1 MLLLAILLCP
11 LYNGVDAFTPPTALV
26 TTRTIPHN
34 TIGFKQQQQQHPTH
48 HTHQTQD
55 DSILCRRMT
64 SSESLSSGITAID
77 AVNDELE
84 GLLCQIRKQSYF
96 RMYSVDMLASCEYF
110 PQELFE
116 CYSSTCEIYPLDEED
131 IPSDI
136 RSNDYDEHEFQLDG
150 WARWDMPS
158 EDYYDT
164 LQYPEEF
171 TGYDGSEIWRF
182 IHDRIAFQDNEMNLS
197 SSPTT
202 TTDDQYDSD
211 SWKADFNKAVSGL
224 HSCISAQIVRGIDKK
239 IAMNE
244 EFEEDC
250 TWTDPAAEFKRRL
263 SPEGETPLALENLY
277 FTYMLLLS
285 AVRSARDRLLA
296 DCNEGKISPTEAESL
311 RQVLAYPLI
320 DDESID
326 SASRRLHDHA
336 VKDKASKE
344 TLWEARMRTRDLF
357 RVMNCVQ
364 CNKCRL
370 HGKIATMGL
379 STAFQLLLGRSGE
392 GGDVRVV
399 HRVELAALMTTL
411 SKFSTAVKYCSEMT
425 AKSAVSS

>member
-1 MLLLAILLCP
+1 
-11 LYNGVDAFTPPTALV
+11 
-26 TTRTIPHN
+26 
-34 TIGFKQQQQQHPTH
+34 
-48 HTHQTQD
+48 
-55 DSILCRRMT
+55 
-64 SSESLSSGITAID
+64 
-77 AVNDELE
+77 
-84 GLLCQIRKQSYF
+84 
-96 RMYSVDMLASCEYF
+96 
-110 PQELFE
+110 
-116 CYSSTCEIYPLDEED
+116 LDEEE

-136 RSNDYDEHEFQLDG
+136 RSFDYDEHDFQLDG

-171 TGYDGSEIWRF
+171 TGYDGSQIWRF
-182 IHDRIAFQDNEMNLS
+182 IHEKIAFQDDEMMSLDN
-197 SSPTT
+197 
-202 TTDDQYDSD
+202 YDSD

-239 IAMNE
+239 IAANE

-250 TWTDPAAEFKRRL
+250 VWTDADVEFKRRL
-263 SPEGETPLALENLY
+263 SPDGETPLALENMY
-277 FTYMLLLS
+277 FTYMLMLS
-285 AVRSARDRLLA
+285 AVRAARDRLLA
-296 DCNEGKISPTEAESL
+296 DCDDGKIDAEAAESL
-311 RQVLAYPLI
+311 REVLAYPLI
-320 DDESID
+320 DDDSID
-326 SASRRLHDHA
+326 IASRRLHDHA
-336 VKDKASKE
+336 VKNRASKE

-379 STAFQLLLGRSGE
+379 STAFQLLLGKGGE

-411 SKFSTAVKYCSEMT
+411 SKLSTAVKYCTEMT
-425 AKSAVSS
+425 AKSAKNTVSS